1 MMQTLLLCSLLVFS
15 LSASLVLLSY
25 LYLSSYYRSQRCLPW
40 PSTPSLSR
48 SSRGRETPAVG
59 LVIAHPD
66 DESLFFLPSLLHLLS
81 HSVPA
86 FVLCLSNGDVDGRGR
101 EREKEL
107 HRCLSLLRIPPDRL
121 MLCNDERLRDG
132 LTASWPHAAIHQQ
145 LSAFLSSFPITDL
158 LTFDHRGVSS
168 HPNHRSTHAAVS
180 SFLYSRP
187 GLVAAWELVSHSL
200 PVKYSSII
208 GGALAVRAVAAA
220 VAGTAGGAGGARE
233 RDRRHDCIVCVSWR
247 PAVVWRCMAAHTSQF
262 VWYRRLFV
270 VFSMY
275 TYVNVVVRLT

>member
-1 MMQTLLLCSLLVFS
+1 MQPLLLCCLLVLCLGS
-15 LSASLVLLSY
+15 CLVLSY
-25 LYLSSYYRSQRCLPW
+25 LYLSSYYRSQPCLPW
-40 PSTPSLSR
+40 PSSPSLSS
-48 SSRGRETPAVG
+48 SSRRPQSRAVG

-81 HSVPA
+81 HSLPVS
-86 FVLCLSNGDVDGRGR
+86 VLCLSNGDADGLGR

-107 HRCLSLLRIPPDRL
+107 HCCLSLLGIPSDRL

-132 LTASWPHAAIHQQ
+132 LSASWPHAAIHQH
-145 LSAFLSSFPITDL
+145 LSAFLSTFPLTDL

-168 HPNHRSTHAAVS
+168 HPNHCSIHAAVS

-200 PVKYSSII
+200 PLKYGSII
-208 GGALAVRAVAAA
+208 GGALAVRAATAALRETR
-220 VAGTAGGAGGARE
+220 GRGGAGRGTAA
-233 RDRRHDCIVCVSWR
+233 DCVVCVSWR
-247 PAVVWRCMAAHTSQF
+247 PAVVWRCMAAHASQF

-270 VFSMY
+270 VLSLY
-275 TYVNVVVRLT
+275 TYVNVLVRLT